1 MTRMGCEF
9 TSVGGNDRMSARARA
24 PERAESIPAE
34 WQKAFTVE
42 VVLYLA
48 IGLAALLVRLW
59 QLDAWPLS
67 PAEAVQAWRAWQ
79 IAHGQSPALM
89 PYSPLLMTA
98 NIVCFAL
105 FRASD
110 ATARLW
116 PALFGTALAL
126 LPALLRRQ
134 VGRSAA
140 LMTSLL
146 LAFSPSLLAAS
157 RSLDGRTAALFAGLL
172 LLIALC
178 RLSEGGGRREMRWGA
193 VALAFGLLSS
203 PMFYSV
209 LLLLITG
216 AIVLW
221 GARRRLGMEGFWAS
235 AGRRW
240 EELRGQPALWRE
252 AGLLFV
258 GLFLLL
264 GTAFL
269 LNFDGLGAAADLL
282 PAWGR
287 GFAWGPQS
295 YGPLVVLWSLV
306 LYETAGLLFG
316 IAGLVM
322 GIRRRDAIS
331 LFAGWWLV
339 GGLVLSLVSGGWRPA
354 DLALLAVPAALLA
367 GKALGELA
375 EWTAREALK
384 EAEWLI
390 LLVGAVLG
398 VFGYLGFAHY
408 ARTGQLLSLLLA
420 VVACPLIL
428 LVVTGVVLVWGERRR
443 ALRGLAL
450 LAAGGSIL
458 LLVHN
463 AWFSSLLADVS
474 RHDLLTA
481 ARAEAGVRDMV
492 ELAQR
497 YGSQVRGDP
506 YSAPILLVGDE
517 VEWLRWA
524 LRDFRRVEYVRRFGS
539 AGDFPIVITP
549 GNLQPPLG
557 ESFVGQDMAVYSDW
571 RPAGMEGWTLARWLV
586 SRVPPASP
594 PQETIIFWAQR

>member
-1 MTRMGCEF
+1 
-9 TSVGGNDRMSARARA
+9 V
-24 PERAESIPAE
+24 
-34 WQKAFTVE
+34 
-42 VVLYLA
+42 
-48 IGLAALLVRLW
+48 
-59 QLDAWPLS
+59 
-67 PAEAVQAWRAWQ
+67 
-79 IAHGQSPALM
+79 
-89 PYSPLLMTA
+89 
-98 NIVCFAL
+98 
-105 FRASD
+105 
-110 ATARLW
+110 
-116 PALFGTALAL
+116 
-126 LPALLRRQ
+126 
-134 VGRSAA
+134 
-140 LMTSLL
+140 
-146 LAFSPSLLAAS
+146 
-157 RSLDGRTAALFAGLL
+157 
-172 LLIALC
+172 
-178 RLSEGGGRREMRWGA
+178 
-193 VALAFGLLSS
+193 
-203 PMFYSV
+203 
-209 LLLLITG
+209 
-216 AIVLW
+216 
-221 GARRRLGMEGFWAS
+221 
-235 AGRRW
+235 
-240 EELRGQPALWRE
+240 
-252 AGLLFV
+252 
-258 GLFLLL
+258 
-264 GTAFL
+264 
-269 LNFDGLGAAADLL
+269 
-282 PAWGR
+282 
-287 GFAWGPQS
+287 
-295 YGPLVVLWSLV
+295 
-306 LYETAGLLFG
+306 
-316 IAGLVM
+316 
-322 GIRRRDAIS
+322 
-331 LFAGWWLV
+331 FAGWWLV
-339 GGLVLSLVSGGWRPA
+339 GGLLLSLVSGGWRPA

-398 VFGYLGFAHY
+398 VFGYLGFVHY

-428 LVVTGVVLVWGERRR
+428 LVVTGVVLIWGERRR

-549 GNLQPPLG
+549 GSLQPPLG

-594 PQETIIFWAQR
+594 PTETIIFWAQR